1 MWEKTR
7 GELRGKS
14 TIKSWRRRVRN
25 DYALCDTGTLKAK
38 QRKHFFTQC
47 IVKFLDSS
55 SQDLEAKNMITF
67 KVKLKKYIG

>member
-1 MWEKTR
+1 MWKKPF

-14 TIKSWRRRVRN
+14 TIKSWRRQVRN
-25 DYALCDTGTLKAK
+25 DYALCNTGTLKAK

-47 IVKFLDSS
+47 VVKFLDSL
-55 SQDLEAKNMITF
+55 SQDLEAKNMIIF